1 MLLQPGDKIG
11 YTESINQ
18 PTKIRLP
25 DGGEVAIT
33 DWSWRTL
40 YSCIDVLS
48 GATDQ
53 KLDAFSYAQGDP
65 VKASGNITATPAT
78 MRTATEKDTNL
89 DSGAQKMPAEWEY
102 ICYAIAI
109 DVEQYI
115 YASSNSGEAAYTVA
129 AAGLPMPNLPNVKLA
144 MARLT
149 VALEVT
155 QKDFYINKLGW
166 FSAGQ
171 GPFMTSTGGSNGNL
185 RTFANNGLQTKE
197 AIDASPLPVHI
208 GGTET
213 YAVNFLNGDGT
224 ALNWLDETGA
234 TAATTVLRFFASM
247 VGLHK
252 RPMA

>member
-25 DGGEVAIT
+25 SGEEVAIT

-48 GATDQ
+48 GATDPR
-53 KLDAFSYAQGDP
+53 LDAFSYAQGDN
-65 VKASGNITATPAT
+65 VKASSNIGTTQL
-78 MRTATEKDTNL
+78 RTATEKDTNL

-109 DVEQYI
+109 NVEQYG
-115 YASSNSGEAAYTVA
+115 YDSQETGEEAYTTA
-129 AAGLPMPNLPNVKLA
+129 AASLPMPTIGNLALA
-144 MARLT
+144 MARLN

-155 QKDFYINKLGW
+155 QKDFYSNKLGW
-166 FSAGQ
+166 FSSGQ
-171 GPFMTSTGGSNGNL
+171 GVFGTASGGAGGAL
-185 RTFANNGLQTKE
+185 RTYANNGLQTKE

-208 GGTET
+208 GGTEV
-213 YAVNFLNGDGT
+213 YSVFFQNGDGF
-224 ALNWLDETGA
+224 ALNWVDEAGA
-234 TAATTVLRFFASM
+234 TAANTVLRFFASM
-247 VGLHK
+247 IGLHK
-252 RPMA
+252 RPAA

>member
-40 YSCIDVLS
+40 FSCIDILS

-53 KLDAFSYAQGDP
+53 RLDAFSYSQGQN
-65 VKASGNITATPAT
+65 VKASGNIGANQLRNATV
-78 MRTATEKDTNL
+78 KDTNL
-89 DSGAQKMPAEWEY
+89 DAGEQKMPAEWEY
-102 ICYAIAI
+102 ICYAVAI
-109 DVEQYI
+109 DVQQYTFDPQGT
-115 YASSNSGEAAYTVA
+115 GEAAYLTTG
-129 AAGLPMPNLPNVKLA
+129 AGGALPMPTIGNVSLA
-144 MARLT
+144 QARLT

-166 FSAGQ
+166 FSSGQ
-171 GPFMTSTGGSNGNL
+171 GVFGTSSGGAGGGL
-185 RTFANNGLQTKE
+185 RTYANNGLQTKE

-213 YAVNFLNGDGT
+213 YAVYFANGDGLP
-224 ALNWLDETGA
+224 LNWADETGA
-234 TAATTVLRFFASM
+234 TSATIDLRFFASM
-247 VGLHK
+247 IGLHK
-252 RPMA
+252 RPAG